1 MRPSLPGVLGA
12 LDHFW
17 YCSSLTFSSQS
28 TFLPSAMFVIAIWLI
43 KLVAVAPCQ
52 CFTPGGVQITS
63 PGLIS
68 RFSPPSSC
76 TQPVPDVTI
85 RIWPAGCVC
94 HAERAPG
101 SNVTNP
107 PVDCMLFFAPN
118 SGSTMTEP
126 VKYSAGPLD
135 EGREPFGEISAFWA

>member
-1 MRPSLPGVLGA
+1 MRGETA
-12 LDHFW
+12 TDTHFR
-17 YCSSLTFSSQS
+17 YCSSLTFSSH
-28 TFLPSAMFVIAIWLI
+28 SAFFPPTMFVMAIWLI
-43 KLVAVAPCQ
+43 KLVAVGPCQ

-101 SNVTNP
+101 AKITCP
-107 PVDCMLFFAPN
+107 PLDDVWSFGAYR
-118 SGSTMTEP
+118 GSTIPLPE
-126 VKYSAGPLD
+126 KSAAAPLV
-135 EGREPFGEISAFWA
+135 ELREPFGEITVLSA